1 MEVKFI
7 RLINNEDLIAN
18 VEFNDQDDTYFVHK
32 PLKLLYSLGTNG
44 EVRVSFIPWVF
55 SSIVPQQEY
64 IIATKDILTMVIP
77 SDTVVKLYTSTAEQL
92 GKKMEFVLGD
102 HSEDGEDGEESED
115 YTYVKDY
122 LSQLGKKGKQKPN

>member
-1 MEVKFI
+1 MEVRFI
-7 RLINNEDLIAN
+7 RLINNEDLVAN

-32 PLKLLYSLGTNG
+32 PLKLLYSLGTSG

-64 IIATKDILTMVIP
+64 IIATKDILTMVTP

-92 GKKMEFVLGD
+92 GKKMEFVLGND
-102 HSEDGEDGEESED
+102 SEDGEDGEESED